1 MIRFFNYLRN
11 FFTREKV
18 EPFNPDEDAFVQRM
32 EREQEASR
40 ASMQHR
46 REQRRD
52 WLSEPLSSR
61 FRGYKPME
69 GEE

>member
-1 MIRFFNYLRN
+1 MIRFFKYLRN

-18 EPFNPDEDAFVQRM
+18 DPFNPDEDEFVQRM

-40 ASMQHR
+40 ASMKHL
-46 REQRRD
+46 REHRRD

-61 FRGYKPME
+61 FRGFEAME
-69 GEE
+69 GKE